1 MNRRIFLVLVVAAMV
16 TFSICATVAAMSV
29 EDHSL
34 WVALSLLA
42 AFAWA
47 WTGVVGLIML
57 IMVLIRTYGSLPH

>member
-1 MNRRIFLVLVVAAMV
+1 MNRRIFLVLVIAAMV
-16 TFSICATVAAMSV
+16 VFSTLATAAAVSV

-47 WTGVVGLIML
+47 WTGIVGLAVL
-57 IMVLIRTYGSLPH
+57 IVVLIRTYDSLPP